1 LSHFVK
7 FGTWNFPILMEMVL
21 IQQTSYIT
29 REKSLSPRKL
39 KRTSGKH
46 RLILFTTLPYPS
58 SSRNLYS
65 SLTRNLLV
73 EEWEKHQKIHKLL
86 GEWSIVNLWTSK
98 NCNYCQNK
106 RNCEMSNAKLQS
118 TQELLT
124 SLVCLARVT
133 TRWFYLFW
141 TTPAGVKSGYQNNI
155 KGYEICI
162 RRVSLEY
169 LFIITLVLSMYQ
181 SYRGLRYSQN
191 SYRCTRMLES
201 VMRMWSQC

>member
-1 LSHFVK
+1 MRQML
-7 FGTWNFPILMEMVL
+7 
-21 IQQTSYIT
+21 SYIT

-65 SLTRNLLV
+65 TLTRNLLV
-73 EEWEKHQKIHKLL
+73 EEREKHQKFHKLI
-86 GEWSIVNLWTSK
+86 GEWSIVNLWTSQ

-118 TQELLT
+118 TPELLT

-133 TRWFYLFW
+133 TR
-141 TTPAGVKSGYQNNI
+141 
-155 KGYEICI
+155 YEISI

-169 LFIITLVLSMYQ
+169 LFSITLVLSMYQ
-181 SYRGLRYSQN
+181 SLSIVINCIEDGGIPKIPIGVHE
-191 SYRCTRMLES
+191 C
-201 VMRMWSQC
+201 